1 MSVESNLTNAQV
13 YATQRNPFNYA
24 KIEQINRDIQTSW
37 LTLEDITQ
45 QINNW
50 DDESQDTYLTSLE
63 LAVRMA
69 IEDYL
74 GMSIFPVTY
83 RVYYGY
89 MFAGANAVYLDL
101 PAVSTGFQGASA
113 VTINSV
119 QYYASNSPAL
129 TTVAATEYYYD
140 PTGNRVV
147 IKGLPQPLSQT
158 IENPI
163 VVTYTLNQNF
173 IAQYPVVKQA
183 GLLLFTHLYNNRS
196 TVGDTVGQ
204 KAEIPFGVSQL
215 LRPYKPL
222 VM

>member
-74 GMSIFPVTY
+74 GVSIFPVTY

-101 PAVSTGFQGASA
+101 PNISTGFQGASA

-140 PTGNRVV
+140 TTGNRVV

>member
-74 GMSIFPVTY
+74 GVSIFPVTY

-101 PAVSTGFQGASA
+101 PNVSTGFQGASA

-119 QYYASNSPAL
+119 QYYASNSPVL

-140 PTGNRVV
+140 TTGNRVV

>member
-74 GMSIFPVTY
+74 GVSIFPVTY

-101 PAVSTGFQGASA
+101 PNISTGFQGASA

-119 QYYASNSPAL
+119 QYYASNSPVL

-140 PTGNRVV
+140 TTGNRVV